1 VTERGTGRLIVISG
15 PSAAGKTTVGR
26 AVAGQLPLAV
36 HIDGDAIQRFV
47 VSGSVLMD
55 IPPPPGATEQLWLRY
70 RAALSV
76 AALYR
81 RSGFDA
87 VVTDNIFETGWP
99 MFLTLGLT
107 SAGGSERP
115 VFAVMLDP
123 AIDVL
128 QERYRGRPGGGY
140 TDSLTPE
147 GLKAAVARTPRVG
160 LWLDT
165 SGQTVEESAAE
176 ILGRLDEAAVTV
188 ADLSALPADENA

>member
-1 VTERGTGRLIVISG
+1 MTDRGAGRLIVISG
-15 PSAAGKTTVGR
+15 PSAAGKTTIGR

-47 VSGSVLMD
+47 VSGSVQMD

-87 VVTDNIFETGWP
+87 VVTDNIFEAGWP
-99 MFLTLGLT
+99 MFLTLGLA
-107 SAGGSERP
+107 SGGSDRP

-123 AIDVL
+123 AIDVIR
-128 QERYRGRPGGGY
+128 ERYRGRPGGGY

-176 ILGRLDEAAVTV
+176 ILVRLDEAAVTV